1 MYAFSIHYR
10 SVPAEV
16 RGKYA
21 FPPDRRAELSKS
33 LADAGFPC
41 HVILCTCNRT
51 ELYISGDT
59 PCTDPVLTLL
69 SQYAGT
75 SRAALAE
82 YIRSYHA
89 DSAYRHLFRTA
100 CGTDSMILGE
110 DEILRQVRMA
120 YDEATAQHT
129 ADWEIN
135 WAFQGAVACAKRI
148 KTDTGLSST
157 PVSAATI
164 AANEAAHFAE
174 HVSVL
179 MIGAGGQIGGSVLK
193 NLVAHK
199 NVSVTVTVRSGRAIE
214 VPNGVKTVPYHDRY
228 DFADAADCIISAT
241 ASPHFTLTAERLS
254 AALQTDKPR
263 LLIDLAVPPDI
274 DPEAANL
281 RGIRHVNID
290 GFERLAAENRSLRA
304 DMAQQAEAII
314 AEEIDTLKKKLIYR
328 TMLDDL
334 PQFFQYLREKD
345 PIRLVYL
352 MKAQTDAHSFA
363 QFAEVVQKIARE
375 EG

>member
-10 SVPAEV
+10 SAPAEV

-21 FPPDRRAELSKS
+21 FSREQRAELSKK
-33 LADAGFPC
+33 LASAEFPH

-51 ELYISGDT
+51 ELYIAGER
-59 PCTDPVLTLL
+59 PCTDTALALL
-69 SQYAGT
+69 SEFGGT
-75 SRAALAE
+75 SRAELAE

-89 DSAYRHLFRTA
+89 DAAYRHLFRTA
-100 CGTDSMILGE
+100 SGTDSMILGE
-110 DEILRQVRMA
+110 DEILRQVRAA
-120 YDEATAQHT
+120 YDEAAADHT
-129 ADWEIN
+129 ADREIN

-148 KTDTGLSST
+148 KTDTGISAT

-174 HVSVL
+174 HVNVL

-199 NVSVTVTVRSGRAIE
+199 NVSVTVTVRSGRSIE
-214 VPNGVKTVPYHDRY
+214 VPDGVQTVPYHDRY
-228 DFADAADCIISAT
+228 DFADPADCIISAT
-241 ASPHFTLTAERLS
+241 ASPHFTLTAEKLA
-254 AALQTDKPR
+254 AALKTTKPR

-274 DPEAANL
+274 DPDAAKL
-281 RGIRHVNID
+281 PDIRHVNID
-290 GFERLAAENRSLRA
+290 DFEQLAAENRSLRA
-304 DMAQQAEAII
+304 DMAQQAETII

-328 TMLDDL
+328 EINAEL
-334 PQFFQYLREKD
+334 PRFFQYLREKD

-363 QFAEVVQKIARE
+363 QFAEVVKRIAE
-375 EG
+375 EAQ